1 MQSSNIILLVA
12 AFGSLALQA
21 LVTRWAAPIAAFFAR
36 FNGRRSAAD
45 HDDVVC
51 LDGCG

>member
-1 MQSSNIILLVA
+1 MQSSNIVLLVA

-21 LVTRWAAPIAAFFAR
+21 LLTRWASPIAAFFAR
-36 FNGRRSAAD
+36 FNGRRSPAPPD
-45 HDDVVC
+45 SIC